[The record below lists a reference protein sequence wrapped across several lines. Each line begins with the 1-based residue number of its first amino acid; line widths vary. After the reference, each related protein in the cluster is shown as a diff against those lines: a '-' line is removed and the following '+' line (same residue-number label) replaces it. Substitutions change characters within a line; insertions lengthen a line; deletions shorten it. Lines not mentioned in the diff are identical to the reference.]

1 MIREIGEAYS
11 ECIGFSFFAAGAMI
25 DLSNEARMQEE
36 WRDFEILNATGGMEA
51 RSYFC

>member
-25 DLSNEARMQEE
+25 DLISEARMRK
-36 WRDFEILNATGGMEA
+36 WRDFEILNSTGGMEA